1 MKTYWNEEYCAPKTD
16 FETFQKS
23 RLIVEQLT
31 KDPSQQI
38 IICDPADVGGSLATA
53 QRQIEKHTDTTYLQA
68 VMTGRPRELAQSNG
82 FDWDEGVYRSVLNST
97 AGVLCAVD
105 DLINTDG
112 LTSASLSSGLHH
124 ANASRGLGFCTINSL
139 AIGALYA
146 REKGKKVAILDLDA
160 HCGGGTT
167 SMITGTDIA
176 QFDLSISNFDN
187 YPTTEMNQH
196 SVSMVTNSDD
206 EQYLAEV
213 DAMLVKLVA
222 FGPDIVLYNA
232 GVDISPRINMMYCAM
247 RDALVAKRLCD
258 ENKIKT
264 MVVCAGGYG
273 DYDQVAWQHT
283 LTLTAFEQRD
293 SNVLA

>member
-1 MKTYWNEEYCAPKTD
+1 MKIYWNEEYCAPKTD

-31 KDPSQQI
+31 KDQSQQV

-53 QRQIEKHTDTTYLQA
+53 QRQIEKYTKTEYLQA
-68 VMTGRPRELAQSNG
+68 VTTGRPRNLAETNG
-82 FDWDEGVYRSVLNST
+82 FKWDEGIYRSVVNST
-97 AGVLCAVD
+97 AGVLCAID
-105 DLINTDG
+105 DLINTDE

-167 SMITGTDIA
+167 SIIRGTDIA
-176 QFDLSISNFDN
+176 QFDLSTSNFDN
-187 YPTTEMNQH
+187 YPTTQMNEC
-196 SVSMVTNSDD
+196 SVSVVTDSVD

-213 DAMLVKLVA
+213 DTMLVKLDA

-232 GVDISPRINMMYCAM
+232 GVDISPRINMMCCAM
-247 RDALVAKRLCD
+247 RDALVAKRLC
-258 ENKIKT
+258 EEKNIKT

-273 DYDQVAWQHT
+273 NYDQVAWQHT
-283 LTLTAFEQRD
+283 LTLTVFAERGVPVF
-293 SNVLA
+293 